1 MALSMRRI
9 FLMVTAALVM
19 AAMMVAMAM
28 PAFAGG
34 GGTKDPCRGT
44 TLPTLECS
52 GGYGGGGDGQGGGGG
67 GRTSAD
73 LLQGDYSSSGGQGRG
88 FGGTGFGLGYHC
100 TISDFGPLECH
111 GRIPSS

>member
-44 TLPTLECS
+44 TYPNFECS
-52 GGYGGGGDGQGGGGG
+52 GGGGAGGGGQGSGGG

-73 LLQGDYSSSGGQGRG
+73 LLQGDQSSSGGYGG
-88 FGGTGFGLGYHC
+88 GGSGTGGGSGYHC
-100 TISDFGPLECH
+100 TSSDFGPFECH
-111 GRIPSS
+111 GRNL